1 MLMSDQID
9 VFEHDENVAK
19 STFRNLGLNPKLI
32 KRIYILAEGKYY
44 FFSAQRY
51 SRKHYKAI
59 TTSIRHT
66 KSQRRI

>member
-19 STFRNLGLNPKLI
+19 STFCNLGLNPKLI
-32 KRIYILAEGKYY
+32 KRIYILAGGKHY

-51 SRKHYKAI
+51 SRKHYK
-59 TTSIRHT
+59 
-66 KSQRRI
+66 